1 MNKILF
7 FLLLLVLCALMYISK
22 SFLVISFGVCIFLY
36 AMIVLENSF
45 SMFAGIESFLKKA
58 TSSKIS
64 SFNFGLLTT
73 AIMQSSGLVS
83 VLAISFLSAGLISLI
98 SGLAI
103 IYGAN
108 LGTVTG
114 AWLVAGLGL
123 KVDIAS
129 YAMPL
134 IVVGMLFIF
143 NKSDKIKGCGYFLFS
158 IGLLFLGIAYMKS
171 GFDNIKDTID
181 LSKYAMSGV
190 SGLLV
195 YTLIGLVMTV
205 VMQSSHATLTLAIT
219 ALGANQIT
227 YENSVAIAIGSNVGS
242 TIMAIIG
249 SFNANSDGKKLTV
262 AHVIFNV
269 TSAIITLIFINFFIF
284 ITDETAKIAGVR
296 DDDYTIKLAIFHTYF
311 NVTGV
316 LLFYPLAN
324 LMEKLLNKFIKSE
337 HKRSKV
343 DTAYYLNENS
353 AQFSDSATE
362 VLVKEVKHLYSNAS
376 SIIAKSISISKEDI
390 NSPLSPEEVIRSRQ
404 QPIKMDFDE
413 LYNNR
418 FKEIYSQII
427 DFAVLASS
435 NSKKEDMGKFMDLR
449 RVALLLAEALKDIK
463 NSQPN
468 VYKFITSNNPY
479 IKAEYD
485 KLRIKLL
492 KSLRIMAKMANLKDD
507 YDLKTELKE
516 LKEIYNDYNN
526 DELALDT
533 LLGGKKISNTMAT
546 SLMNDT
552 ALIQGVT
559 KKLLK
564 IVEIIFTHSNQNDD
578 FEVIKNSIKI
588 A

>member
-1 MNKILF
+1 
-7 FLLLLVLCALMYISK
+7 MYISK

-195 YTLIGLVMTV
+195 YTLIGLIMTV

-249 SFNANSDGKKLTV
+249 SFNANSEGKKLTV

-316 LLFYPLAN
+316 LLFYPLTN

-343 DTAYYLNENS
+343 DTAYYLNEDS

-479 IKAEYD
+479 IKTEYD

-516 LKEIYNDYNN
+516 LKEIYNDYSN

-578 FEVIKNSIKI
+578 FEAIKNSIKI

>member
-1 MNKILF
+1 
-7 FLLLLVLCALMYISK
+7 MYISK

-143 NKSDKIKGCGYFLFS
+143 NKSEKIKGCGYFLFS

-249 SFNANSDGKKLTV
+249 SLNANSDGKKLTV

>member
-249 SFNANSDGKKLTV
+249 SLNANSDGKKLTV

>member
-249 SFNANSDGKKLTV
+249 SLNANSDGKKLTV

-468 VYKFITSNNPY
+468 IYKFITSNNPY

>member
-337 HKRSKV
+337 HKRSRV

>member
-1 MNKILF
+1 M
-7 FLLLLVLCALMYISK
+7 
-22 SFLVISFGVCIFLY
+22 ISFGVCIFLY

-249 SFNANSDGKKLTV
+249 SLNANSDGKKLTV

-311 NVTGV
+311 NATGV

-343 DTAYYLNENS
+343 DTAYYLNEDS

-479 IKAEYD
+479 IKTEYD

-516 LKEIYNDYNN
+516 LKEIYNDYSN

>member
-7 FLLLLVLCALMYISK
+7 FLFLLVLCALMYISK

-195 YTLIGLVMTV
+195 YTLIGLIMTV

-249 SFNANSDGKKLTV
+249 SFNANSEGKKLTV

-311 NVTGV
+311 NTTGV
-316 LLFYPLAN
+316 LIFYPLAN

-343 DTAYYLNENS
+343 DTAYYLNEDS

-479 IKAEYD
+479 IKTEYD

-492 KSLRIMAKMANLKDD
+492 KSLRIMAKMANLKDN

-516 LKEIYNDYNN
+516 LKEIYNDYSN

>member
-1 MNKILF
+1 
-7 FLLLLVLCALMYISK
+7 MYISK

>member
-1 MNKILF
+1 M
-7 FLLLLVLCALMYISK
+7 
-22 SFLVISFGVCIFLY
+22 ISFGVCIFLY

-195 YTLIGLVMTV
+195 YTLIGLIMTV

-249 SFNANSDGKKLTV
+249 SFNANSEGKKLTV

-343 DTAYYLNENS
+343 DTAYYLNEDS

-404 QPIKMDFDE
+404 QPIKMDFDK

-479 IKAEYD
+479 IKTEYD

-516 LKEIYNDYNN
+516 LKEIYNDYSN

>member
-1 MNKILF
+1 
-7 FLLLLVLCALMYISK
+7 MYISK

-249 SFNANSDGKKLTV
+249 SLNANSDGKKLTV

>member
-7 FLLLLVLCALMYISK
+7 FLFLLVLCALMYISK

-134 IVVGMLFIF
+134 IVVGILFIF

-195 YTLIGLVMTV
+195 YTLIGLIMTV

-249 SFNANSDGKKLTV
+249 SFNANSEGKKLTV

-311 NVTGV
+311 NATGV

-343 DTAYYLNENS
+343 DTAYYLNEDS

-479 IKAEYD
+479 IKTEYD

-516 LKEIYNDYNN
+516 LKEIYNDYSN

>member
-1 MNKILF
+1 
-7 FLLLLVLCALMYISK
+7 MYISK

-134 IVVGMLFIF
+134 IVVGILFIF

-195 YTLIGLVMTV
+195 YTLIGLIMTV

-249 SFNANSDGKKLTV
+249 SFNANSEGKKLTV

-311 NVTGV
+311 NATGV

-343 DTAYYLNENS
+343 DTAYYLNEDS

-479 IKAEYD
+479 IKTEYD

-516 LKEIYNDYNN
+516 LKEIYNDYSN

>member
-1 MNKILF
+1 
-7 FLLLLVLCALMYISK
+7 MYISK

-181 LSKYAMSGV
+181 LSKYAMRGI

-195 YTLIGLVMTV
+195 YTLIGLIMTV

-249 SFNANSDGKKLTV
+249 SFNANSEGKKLTV

-343 DTAYYLNENS
+343 DTAYYLNEDS

-404 QPIKMDFDE
+404 QPIKMDFDK

-479 IKAEYD
+479 IKTEYD

-516 LKEIYNDYNN
+516 LKEIYNDYSN

>member
-1 MNKILF
+1 
-7 FLLLLVLCALMYISK
+7 MYISK

-468 VYKFITSNNPY
+468 IYKFITSNNPY

>member
-7 FLLLLVLCALMYISK
+7 FLFLLVLCALMYISK

-195 YTLIGLVMTV
+195 YTLIGLIMTV

-249 SFNANSDGKKLTV
+249 SFNANSEGKKLTV

-343 DTAYYLNENS
+343 DTAYYLNEDS

-404 QPIKMDFDE
+404 QPIKMDFDK

-479 IKAEYD
+479 IKTEYD

-516 LKEIYNDYNN
+516 LKEIYNDYSN

>member
-1 MNKILF
+1 
-7 FLLLLVLCALMYISK
+7 MYISK

-143 NKSDKIKGCGYFLFS
+143 NKSEKIKGCGYFLFS

-337 HKRSKV
+337 HKRSRV

>member
-1 MNKILF
+1 
-7 FLLLLVLCALMYISK
+7 MYISK

-195 YTLIGLVMTV
+195 YTLIGLIMTV

-249 SFNANSDGKKLTV
+249 SFNANSEGKKLTV

-311 NVTGV
+311 NTTGV
-316 LLFYPLAN
+316 LIFYPLAN

-343 DTAYYLNENS
+343 DTAYYLNEDS

-479 IKAEYD
+479 IKTEYD

-492 KSLRIMAKMANLKDD
+492 KSLRIMAKMANLKDN

-516 LKEIYNDYNN
+516 LKEIYNDYSN

>member
-1 MNKILF
+1 
-7 FLLLLVLCALMYISK
+7 MYISK

-249 SFNANSDGKKLTV
+249 SLNANSDGKKLTV

-337 HKRSKV
+337 HKRSRV

>member
-1 MNKILF
+1 
-7 FLLLLVLCALMYISK
+7 MYISK

-143 NKSDKIKGCGYFLFS
+143 NKSEKIKGCGYFLFS

-468 VYKFITSNNPY
+468 IYKFITSNNPY

>member
-1 MNKILF
+1 M
-7 FLLLLVLCALMYISK
+7 
-22 SFLVISFGVCIFLY
+22 ISFGVCIFLY

-249 SFNANSDGKKLTV
+249 SLNANSDGKKLTV

>member
-1 MNKILF
+1 M
-7 FLLLLVLCALMYISK
+7 
-22 SFLVISFGVCIFLY
+22 ISFGVCIFLY

-181 LSKYAMSGV
+181 LSKYAMRGI

-195 YTLIGLVMTV
+195 YTLIGLIMTV

-249 SFNANSDGKKLTV
+249 SFNANSEGKKLTV

-311 NVTGV
+311 NATGV

-343 DTAYYLNENS
+343 DTAYYLNEDS

-404 QPIKMDFDE
+404 QPIKMDFDK

-479 IKAEYD
+479 IKTEYD

-516 LKEIYNDYNN
+516 LKEIYNDYSN

>member
-1 MNKILF
+1 
-7 FLLLLVLCALMYISK
+7 MYISK

-195 YTLIGLVMTV
+195 YTLIGLIMTV

-249 SFNANSDGKKLTV
+249 SFNANSEGKKLTV

-316 LLFYPLAN
+316 LLFYPLTN

-343 DTAYYLNENS
+343 DTAYYLNEDS

-479 IKAEYD
+479 IKTEYD

-516 LKEIYNDYNN
+516 LKEIYNDYSN

>member
-1 MNKILF
+1 M
-7 FLLLLVLCALMYISK
+7 
-22 SFLVISFGVCIFLY
+22 ISFGVCIFLY

-195 YTLIGLVMTV
+195 YTLIGLIMTV

-249 SFNANSDGKKLTV
+249 SFNANSEGKKLTV

-343 DTAYYLNENS
+343 DTAYYLNEDS

-404 QPIKMDFDE
+404 QPIKMDFDK

-479 IKAEYD
+479 IKTEYD

-516 LKEIYNDYNN
+516 LKEIYNDYSN

-588 A
+588 S

>member
-1 MNKILF
+1 
-7 FLLLLVLCALMYISK
+7 MYISK

-249 SFNANSDGKKLTV
+249 SLNANSDGKKLTV

-316 LLFYPLAN
+316 LLFYPLVN

-337 HKRSKV
+337 HKRSRV

>member
-1 MNKILF
+1 
-7 FLLLLVLCALMYISK
+7 MYISK

-45 SMFAGIESFLKKA
+45 SMFSGIESFLKKA

-195 YTLIGLVMTV
+195 YTLIGLIMTV

-249 SFNANSDGKKLTV
+249 SFNANSEGKKLTV

-311 NVTGV
+311 NATGV

-343 DTAYYLNENS
+343 DTAYYLNEDS

-479 IKAEYD
+479 IKTEYD

-516 LKEIYNDYNN
+516 LKEIYNDYSNN
-526 DELALDT
+526 ELALDT

>member
-1 MNKILF
+1 M
-7 FLLLLVLCALMYISK
+7 
-22 SFLVISFGVCIFLY
+22 ISFGVCIFLY

-195 YTLIGLVMTV
+195 YTLIGLIMTV

-249 SFNANSDGKKLTV
+249 SFNANSEGKKLTV

-311 NVTGV
+311 NATGV

-343 DTAYYLNENS
+343 DTAYYLNEDS

-435 NSKKEDMGKFMDLR
+435 NSKKEDMDKFMDLR

-479 IKAEYD
+479 IKTEYD

-516 LKEIYNDYNN
+516 LKEIYNDYSN